1 MGGGGEK
8 GRRRDAGR
16 GREGEIE
23 RLGGRGANGGAEYS
37 CSARRVKMLPYSRY
51 FAPFADQPPAAA
63 GTYSPSLRDAL
74 TEAMGDKAAEQQD
87 AAVVRPA
94 AGWGGR

>member
-1 MGGGGEK
+1 
-8 GRRRDAGR
+8 
-16 GREGEIE
+16 
-23 RLGGRGANGGAEYS
+23 
-37 CSARRVKMLPYSRY
+37 MLPYSRY